1 MTTRMVLELIG
12 GLGVFLLG
20 MKFMSEAL
28 QKVAGQRLRSVLRSL
43 SSNRVMGVAT
53 GLMVT
58 AVVQSSSATTIM
70 LVSFVNAGLLNLNQA
85 VGVVMGANIGTTV
98 TGWLVSIL
106 GFKVDIS
113 SIALPIVGV
122 GFFARFC
129 RSPRLTYWGEVLV
142 GFGLL
147 FLGLAFIRGAI
158 PDVGHSP
165 EFALWLSG
173 FAVTD
178 IVSLLAAV
186 AVGTA
191 ATILLQS
198 SSAAMVVVLALA
210 AGGQIDFPT
219 AAALILGEN
228 IGTTITAYLASIGA
242 TVAAR
247 RTARAHMLFN
257 VLGVCW
263 VVLLFRPMLLL
274 VDAILP
280 GSPFAADLASRGAAI
295 PSHLA
300 AFHTVFN
307 VANTLVFLPFA
318 GWLAKLTRLLVR
330 GAEEAGGPQHLRY
343 LDTSLVATPVL
354 AVAAARQEVAR
365 MLGVAL
371 EAFRRVIP
379 LTLDPAVAAG
389 PAVDEV
395 QRLEEQTDVME
406 KEIVEYLANVARN
419 STSAHQAAEVAGMI
433 LMASDIER
441 IGDHCESLLKLA
453 VRRRRKELPFSD
465 QAREEIVTIAAV
477 VEEFLAYVRS
487 GFDQAGAEFFPN
499 SRKLEDRIN
508 DLRRSMRKE
517 HVSRLHSGVC
527 GVKPGL
533 VFIDMLTSFE
543 KIGDHTMNVAEAL
556 VGRKVSDPGDR
567 PGSFR
572 GAPGIALP
580 PQAASRPGAAAGQR

>member
-1 MTTRMVLELIG
+1 MILELVG

-20 MKFMSEAL
+20 MKLMSEAL
-28 QKVAGQRLRSVLRSL
+28 QKVAGARLRSVLRSL

-53 GLMVT
+53 GMMVT

-70 LVSFVNAGLLNLNQA
+70 LVSFVNAGLLSFTQA
-85 VGVVMGANIGTTV
+85 IGVVMGANIGTTV

-106 GFKVDIS
+106 GFKVDITAL
-113 SIALPIVGV
+113 ALPIVGV
-122 GFFARFC
+122 GFFARFL
-129 RSPRLTYWGEVLV
+129 RRPRVTYWGEVLV

-147 FLGLAFIRGAI
+147 FLGLAFIRSAI
-158 PDVGHSP
+158 PDVRHSP
-165 EFALWLSG
+165 EFAQLLSG
-173 FAVTD
+173 VAVTD
-178 IVSLLAAV
+178 WQSLLVAV
-186 AVGTA
+186 AIGTV

-242 TVAAR
+242 SLAAR

-257 VLGVCW
+257 VLGVVW
-263 VVLLFRPMLLL
+263 VVVLFRPMLLF
-274 VDAILP
+274 VDALLP
-280 GSPFAADLASRGAAI
+280 GSPFAAELGARADAI

-307 VANTLVFLPFA
+307 VANTMLFLPFA
-318 GWLAKLTRLLVR
+318 GWLGRLTCWLVR
-330 GAEEAGGPQHLRY
+330 GEEEADGVRHLKY
-343 LDTSLVATPVL
+343 LDTSLVATPLL

-365 MLGVAL
+365 MMGVAL
-371 EAFRRVIP
+371 DAFRKVVP
-379 LTLDPAVAAG
+379 LILDPAKAVGAE
-389 PAVDEV
+389 VDEV
-395 QRLEEQTDVME
+395 QRLEEQTDLME

-419 STSAHQAAEVAGMI
+419 STSAQQAAEVAGMI
-433 LMASDIER
+433 LMVSDIER

-453 VRRRRKELPFSD
+453 VRRRKKELGFSE
-465 QAREEIVTIAAV
+465 QAEQEIAAIASV
-477 VEEFLAYVRS
+477 VESFIFFVKS
-487 GFDQAGAEFFPN
+487 GFERTGPDFFQQ
-499 SRKLEDRIN
+499 SRQLEDRVN

-517 HVSRLHSGVC
+517 HIGRLNTGVC
-527 GVKPGL
+527 GVIPGL

-556 VGRKVSDPGDR
+556 VGRKVPEPGDR
-567 PGSFR
+567 PGSLR
-572 GAPGIALP
+572 GLPGIALP
-580 PQAASRPGAAAGQR
+580 PQPTLRA